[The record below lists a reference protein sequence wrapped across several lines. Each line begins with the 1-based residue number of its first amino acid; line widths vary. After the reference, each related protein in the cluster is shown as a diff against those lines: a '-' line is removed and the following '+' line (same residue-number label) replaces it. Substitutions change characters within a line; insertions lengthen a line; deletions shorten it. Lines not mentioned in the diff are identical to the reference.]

1 MGFSR
6 LDSIARLRS
15 SLAAGGTSI
24 GSWMQIPDGSVAE
37 IMGASGFDWV
47 AVDLEHGSIDTS
59 QLPGLFRALE
69 LGGTLPLVRIAEISP
84 TACKHALD
92 AGAGGVIVPM
102 IESRTQLERMR
113 DACRWPPAGR
123 RGVGFSR
130 ANMFGQRFDLYREE
144 AQSPL
149 LVPMIESRGALD
161 ALDDVLTTAGVDA
174 VLIGPY
180 DLSASLGCTGDFGH
194 PRFTAAMDAIRAA
207 AQRHGVAAGIHVVAP
222 DIEQLQARVSE
233 GFRFIAYSLDAVM
246 LATAARRPGP

>member
-1 MGFSR
+1 
-6 LDSIARLRS
+6 
-15 SLAAGGTSI
+15 
-24 GSWMQIPDGSVAE
+24 
-37 IMGASGFDWV
+37 
-47 AVDLEHGSIDTS
+47 
-59 QLPGLFRALE
+59 
-69 LGGTLPLVRIAEISP
+69 
-84 TACKHALD
+84 
-92 AGAGGVIVPM
+92 M

-113 DACRWPPAGR
+113 DACRWPPAGQ

-130 ANMFGQRFDLYREE
+130 ANMFGQRFDPYREE

-161 ALDDVLTTAGVDA
+161 ALDDVLSTAGVDA

-246 LATAARRPGP
+246 LATAARRPRP

>member
-1 MGFSR
+1 
-6 LDSIARLRS
+6 
-15 SLAAGGTSI
+15 
-24 GSWMQIPDGSVAE
+24 MQIPNGSVAE

-69 LGGTLPLVRIAEISP
+69 LGGTLPLARIAEISP

-102 IESRTQLERMR
+102 IESRAQLEHMR

-130 ANMFGQRFDLYREE
+130 ANIFGQRFDRYREE

-149 LVPMIESRGALD
+149 LIPMIESCGALD
-161 ALDDVLTTAGVDA
+161 ALDDILSTDGIDA

-180 DLSASLGCTGDFGH
+180 DLSASLGCTGDFGQ
-194 PRFTAAMDAIRAA
+194 PRFTAAMEAIRAA
-207 AQRHGVAAGIHVVAP
+207 AQRHQVAPGIHVVAP
-222 DIEQLQARVSE
+222 DIEQLRTRVSDD
-233 GFRFIAYSLDAVM
+233 FRFIAYSLDAVM
-246 LATAARRPGP
+246 LASAARRPNP